1 MDWGYSL
8 EPPSRG
14 GSNEYLQSMFWA
26 EIENIS
32 KFLSENFQFLEVK
45 FTIYLIRRVFV
56 MGAQP
61 DLNLLWVHM
70 TKGTLS
76 HITAQMQIE
85 PPHWREMETLTRE
98 LILSKINMYLS
109 RFWQKT
115 YSKRKE
121 FATLGIVL

>member
-1 MDWGYSL
+1 
-8 EPPSRG
+8 
-14 GSNEYLQSMFWA
+14 
-26 EIENIS
+26 
-32 KFLSENFQFLEVK
+32 
-45 FTIYLIRRVFV
+45 

-76 HITAQMQIE
+76 HITAQMLIE

-121 FATLGIVL
+121 FAPLGIVL